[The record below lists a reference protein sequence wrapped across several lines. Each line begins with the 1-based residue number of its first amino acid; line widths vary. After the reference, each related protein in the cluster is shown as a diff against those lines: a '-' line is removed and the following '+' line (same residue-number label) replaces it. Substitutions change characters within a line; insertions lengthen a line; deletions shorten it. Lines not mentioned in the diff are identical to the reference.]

1 MSKES
6 IEIDSDVLDSKINL
20 KKTDS
25 IDDILVQIEKYTQS
39 TNLLSV
45 SKDVESLKALFYT
58 KLKSLDDE
66 SSEIEKEFKKIY
78 NKYRKERNSI
88 RKKTEEDEKRN
99 LKIKEDIISE
109 IKDLTL
115 NIEIKK
121 ETYNKFKELQ
131 KKWRE
136 TGHVNIRY
144 KNEIWQNYNHF
155 VEVFYD
161 YLRLNN
167 DLRDLDFKKNYKLK
181 IELCEHAESLI
192 NEKSLNKM
200 HEELQKLHDKW
211 RNIGPVIKQ
220 EREVIWERFQD
231 ASRKINKK
239 RNDYYT
245 NLKKK
250 DQEKI
255 NSKKDICEQINK
267 IASKEFES
275 YQACDKA
282 KNEIDNLSN
291 KWKSIGRVN
300 KKDNKESW
308 KIFRESLNKFYKKK
322 NNFYKKRKEDN
333 KKIIELKEKLCHQAE
348 KLAQD
353 SNWDVTTKKMITLQ
367 KEWKKTGHV
376 FGKTNND
383 LWARFK
389 KSCDSFFNAKKKHQ
403 NKIKDEISKKLKTK
417 EKIISK
423 ISKHKISKEI
433 QENILFIENQIKE
446 WIQLGNI
453 GNNSRLENDFKK
465 AYITLLEKLSIDS
478 NEMSKL
484 KNKFLLS
491 LISNNPDDLKKHKIN
506 LRQIISEKKKEL
518 DLYETNKSFFVS
530 VKKNDPLKKEIN
542 LKIEKLSQELQE
554 VKEELKNLNKV

>member
-6 IEIDSDVLDSKINL
+6 IEIDSDVLDSEINL

-45 SKDVESLKALFYT
+45 SKDIESLKALFYI

-211 RNIGPVIKQ
+211 KNVGPVIKQ

-376 FGKTNND
+376 FGKINND
-383 LWARFK
+383 LWTRFK
-389 KSCDSFFNAKKKHQ
+389 KSCDSFFNAKNKYQ
-403 NKIKDEISKKLKTK
+403 NKIKNEISKKLKTK

-453 GNNSRLENDFKK
+453 GNNTKLENDFKK
-465 AYITLLEKLSIDS
+465 AYITLLEKLSIDN
-478 NEMSKL
+478 NEISKL

-506 LRQIISEKKKEL
+506 LRQIISEKKKEI

-530 VKKNDPLKKEIN
+530 VKKNNPLKEEIN

>member
-6 IEIDSDVLDSKINL
+6 IEIDSDVLDSEINL

-45 SKDVESLKALFYT
+45 SKDIESLKALFYI

-211 RNIGPVIKQ
+211 KNVGPVIKQ

-389 KSCDSFFNAKKKHQ
+389 KSCDSFFNAKKEHQ
-403 NKIKDEISKKLKTK
+403 NKIKSEISKKLKTK

-465 AYITLLEKLSIDS
+465 AYITLLEKLSIDG

-506 LRQIISEKKKEL
+506 LREIISEKKKEL